1 VLAREPLPLIGQTE
15 PKRPVQLVVGEVEPF
30 ERWTWH
36 LTTRIPLDVDIRLAD
51 AGHAQTLV
59 TVAVSAS
66 RLAAPGKLA
75 RTAVDR
81 ADDRSAAG
89 ARFVCR
95 PLPAHPSCAPPTI
108 SGMGH
113 GGSHGALLG
122 LKSVSALTVSPGEG
136 VAFGGARTER
146 R

>member
-1 VLAREPLPLIGQTE
+1 MRREATRTLLASRGDAWAVLSEPYHLPDWWPSIRGVQPDRRGFGPGARWQVLAREPLPLIGQTE

-81 ADDRSAAG
+81 LYDLCQTG
-89 ARFVCR
+89 AED
-95 PLPAHPSCAPPTI
+95 PP
-108 SGMGH
+108 
-113 GGSHGALLG
+113 
-122 LKSVSALTVSPGEG
+122 
-136 VAFGGARTER
+136 R
-146 R
+146 